1 MNLITVN
8 AELRAKLHG
17 LRDPV
22 DFCDEQGQLLGRFVP
37 YPTVVAPA
45 DLEPA
50 ISHDEL
56 RRRADQFHGR
66 PLADLTAEWEQ
77 RK

>member
-17 LRDPV
+17 LSGPV
-22 DFCDEQGQLLGRFVP
+22 DFCDEQGQILGQFVP
-37 YPTVVAPA
+37 YSTVVTSA
-45 DLEPA
+45 DLEPT
-50 ISHDEL
+50 ISHEEL
-56 RRRADQFHGR
+56 RRRAEGFQGR
-66 PLADLTAEWEQ
+66 PLADLTAEWER